1 MKKGSIILGSVGL
14 AMLMGYGAW
23 CLYKKMMPE
32 SARQIKKDMKNAL
45 KELEKIPEDMMKEG
59 D

>member
-1 MKKGSIILGSVGL
+1 MKKGCIIVGAMSVG
-14 AMLMGYGAW
+14 MLMGYGAW

-32 SARQIKKDMKNAL
+32 CANEIKKDMKNAF
-45 KELEKIPEDMMKEG
+45 KELEKIPEDMKR